1 MLGPHLESPADAIRP
16 WGEPVSGRAGAPTA
30 VADRVTALADQVTT
44 LTASAVGHDGAIRVT
59 VAGSGAVTALELDDR
74 VQRLS
79 GADLAAQIMATVQRA
94 QSALVE
100 RVAEAVA
107 QTVGADTET
116 GRVVLASFARRF
128 AAAPESL
135 AAPVSVG
142 HRPAGVF
149 DLASQVPVMP
159 APRPFP
165 EFPHRPSLP
174 HQVPGVGFE
183 SGRDSRAR

>member
-1 MLGPHLESPADAIRP
+1 MLSPHLESPADDVRS
-16 WGEPVSGRAGAPTA
+16 WGESGTAGTPTA
-30 VADRVTALADQVTT
+30 VADRVTALADQVAT

-74 VQRLS
+74 VQLLP
-79 GADLAAQIMATVQRA
+79 GADLAAQIMATIQRA
-94 QSALVE
+94 QAALVE

-116 GRVVLASFARRF
+116 GRAVLASFARRF
-128 AAAPESL
+128 AGSPETPPGESD
-135 AAPVSVG
+135 G
-142 HRPAGVF
+142 
-149 DLASQVPVMP
+149 ASRVPVMP

-165 EFPHRPSLP
+165 TFRNRPSLP

>member
-1 MLGPHLESPADAIRP
+1 MLGPHLESPADEIR
-16 WGEPVSGRAGAPTA
+16 WRSEPVPGHAGVPTA
-30 VADRVTALADQVTT
+30 VADRVTALADQVAT

-74 VQRLS
+74 VQVLP
-79 GADLAAQIMATVQRA
+79 GAELAAQIMATIQRA
-94 QSALVE
+94 QAALVE

-116 GRVVLASFARRF
+116 GRVVLASFAQRF
-128 AAAPESL
+128 AGSPES
-135 AAPVSVG
+135 PVSPVVAGRPVG
-142 HRPAGVF
+142 RSDV
-149 DLASQVPVMP
+149 ASQAPVMP

-165 EFPHRPSLP
+165 TFRNRPSLP